1 MEPASK
7 IESIKIQGFR
17 SLTNV
22 ELTDLPNAA
31 VLIGPNGSGKSNVFL
46 FLEMLRQ
53 MLSYRRL
60 AQFVARHGGAD
71 DQLFGGSARTP
82 QLSGSVGVKN
92 RGDQHNYSLTL
103 DYAQSDTFVFFEES
117 IASNLA
123 DHPTPSGWMCPGG
136 GPESAIMSLGSDDP
150 DNAVLE
156 AVIDT
161 PSDTPSVRTI
171 FLSRSDIRDFFGE
184 LAIHQFHNTD
194 FNSNIKK
201 SWDIT
206 DSVRLRADGGNLAAV
221 LYRLEQEDAKRYDY
235 ICGHIKRILPTF
247 DRFDLEESYG
257 KVLLRWKALGSEKT
271 MGAHLTSDGSLR
283 AFCLVTLLNL
293 PEEMLPSVILLD
305 EPELG
310 LHPSAVGLIGAMIRV
325 MSRHRQVIVAT
336 QSPLLLDEFELG
348 EVYVFDL
355 KDGQTRVHR
364 PDEEG
369 LKNWVKKYSTG
380 EIWLTNLLGGRP
392 WSVSP

>member
-17 SLTNV
+17 SLADV

-53 MLSYRRL
+53 MLRYRRL
-60 AQFVARHGGAD
+60 GEFVARHGGAD
-71 DQLFGGSARTP
+71 DQLFGGSAVTSTLSGEL
-82 QLSGSVGVKN
+82 QLSASNGHYFHKFSLPYVQP
-92 RGDQHNYSLTL
+92 DQF
-103 DYAQSDTFVFFEES
+103 FVERES
-117 IASNLA
+117 IDFVPSTHPGPMGRLTFNRDTESGLLDLYEVDESSNDVVNKELVQA
-123 DHPTPSGWMCPGG
+123 LN
-136 GPESAIMSLGSDDP
+136 E
-150 DNAVLE
+150 
-156 AVIDT
+156 
-161 PSDTPSVRTI
+161 
-171 FLSRSDIRDFFGE
+171 IREFFGS
-184 LAIHQFHNTD
+184 LAFHQFHNTD

-206 DSVRLRADGGNLAAV
+206 DSVRLRPDGGNLAAV
-221 LYRLEQEDAKRYDY
+221 LYRLEQEDTKRYDY
-235 ICGHIKRILPTF
+235 ICNLINRILPTF

-257 KVLLRWKALGSEKT
+257 KVLLRWKAVGSDKT

-283 AFCLVTLLNL
+283 YFCLVTLLNL

-310 LHPSAVGLIGAMIRV
+310 LHPSAVGLVGAMIKR

-336 QSPLLLDEFELG
+336 QSPLMLNEFDLG

-369 LKNWVKKYSTG
+369 LKNWVEEYSTG
-380 EIWLTNLLGGRP
+380 EIWLTNLIGGRP
-392 WSVSP
+392 WSVWP

>member
-17 SLTNV
+17 SLADV

-31 VLIGPNGSGKSNVFL
+31 VLIGPNGSGKSNIFL
-46 FLEMLRQ
+46 FLEMLQQ
-53 MLSYRRL
+53 MLRYRRL

-82 QLSGSVGVKN
+82 EIFASINLNNGNDHHVYSVTLQFAQTNMFVCSGEQLVSN
-92 RGDQHNYSLTL
+92 RDDFAMQMR
-103 DYAQSDTFVFFEES
+103 
-117 IASNLA
+117 NLVR
-123 DHPTPSGWMCPGG
+123 PGG
-136 GPESAIMSLGSDDP
+136 GNESGLMSMKHDEIEDEFVGSVTSNLYLD
-150 DNAVLE
+150 
-156 AVIDT
+156 
-161 PSDTPSVRTI
+161 SFFR
-171 FLSRSDIRDFFGE
+171 SRSAFRDLFGE
-184 LAIHQFHNTD
+184 LAFHQFHNTD
-194 FNSNIKK
+194 FNSSIKK
-201 SWDIT
+201 SCDIT
-206 DSVRLRADGGNLAAV
+206 DNVRIRHDGSNLAAV
-221 LYRLEQEDAKRYDY
+221 LYRLEQEDPKRYDY
-235 ICGHIKRILPTF
+235 ICGHIQRILPTF

-257 KVLLRWKALGSEKT
+257 KVMLRWKALGSDKT